1 MTCPIFYW
9 KYRAFQQIKVLI
21 PTSFGCAQTSG
32 LSSWWGEPQVA
43 RTWPIFYISSQGLWQ
58 SRSVGPRTLESVVN
72 PLSHCASQVA
82 IEKLKTK
89 GHDFKRLDS
98 CNLWNRSVLQ
108 HFILPLFLH
117 FLPLF
122 SPSSSGCQTK
132 ARHGTIQAA
141 GGLVREEQRGLRQQ
155 LRGKGQA
162 PPFAAWQKCRQV
174 RQVTEVVKVVLD
186 GIGVCW
192 CCPCWCCPCWCFPTW
207 NASPNRSDEC
217 VLALWEAQFRNQ
229 SIRSLNTFRFGH
241 LSHAKAALE
250 EKMLTNSQVSE
261 KLFILEEECAVLPY
275 VLPTWMIR
283 CPNQQKISPSTVAV
297 QLAVCTS
304 EKVFPLI
311 FTSEPANDVRC
322 SCTILISKHFWGVS
336 TSRVLHHDWT
346 NEPLPWHKG
355 NSAIPAND
363 FKRVDFPEPE
373 GPMMAKSSP
382 GATSPALP
390 SKIFTC
396 LGEIAQ
402 HVHIQQ
408 IIVCWS
414 ILCWFI

>member
-1 MTCPIFYW
+1 MQFVKQKCFATFHPPALFTFFATIFLWKIITC
-9 KYRAFQQIKVLI
+9 
-21 PTSFGCAQTSG
+21 T
-32 LSSWWGEPQVA
+32 
-43 RTWPIFYISSQGLWQ
+43 
-58 SRSVGPRTLESVVN
+58 
-72 PLSHCASQVA
+72 
-82 IEKLKTK
+82 
-89 GHDFKRLDS
+89 
-98 CNLWNRSVLQ
+98 
-108 HFILPLFLH
+108 
-117 FLPLF
+117 
-122 SPSSSGCQTK
+122 PSSSQAAPDAKPRRAMALSRPLVASSAKSSVGSVSSSVAK
-132 ARHGTIQAA
+132 AR
-141 GGLVREEQRGLRQQ
+141 RRRSPP
-155 LRGKGQA
+155 GK
-162 PPFAAWQKCRQV
+162 V
-174 RQVTEVVKVVLD
+174 RQVTESRSPSCQVVVLD
-186 GIGVCW
+186 GGMV
-192 CCPCWCCPCWCFPTW
+192 CCPCWCSPTW